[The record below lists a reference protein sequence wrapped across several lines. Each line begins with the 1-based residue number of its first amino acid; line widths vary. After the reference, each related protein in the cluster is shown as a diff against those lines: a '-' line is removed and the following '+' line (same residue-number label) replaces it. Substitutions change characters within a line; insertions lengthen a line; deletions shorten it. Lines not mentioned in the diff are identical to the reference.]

1 MGRCTGSSSFFS
13 QTAPFLC
20 PKKKKKTTKIISYKA
35 TGNKKARKFLINN
48 KSDIKKKREINYS
61 EKPLLLTREGYAS
74 GPTTL

>member
-1 MGRCTGSSSFFS
+1 MHWIKLILFTDCTVSV
-13 QTAPFLC
+13 PK
-20 PKKKKKTTKIISYKA
+20 KKKKKTTKIISYKA